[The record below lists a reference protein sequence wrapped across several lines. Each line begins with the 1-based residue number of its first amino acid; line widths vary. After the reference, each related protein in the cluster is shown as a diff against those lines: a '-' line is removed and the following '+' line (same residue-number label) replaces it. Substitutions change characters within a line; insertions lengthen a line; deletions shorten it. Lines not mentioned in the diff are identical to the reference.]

1 MKNWVVKEVAEY
13 PLHHTLHVD
22 NHHNTLLVVEEEHP
36 KDDKREGDNL
46 VVYHMQEK
54 DTRQL

>member
-1 MKNWVVKEVAEY
+1 MKNWVVKEVVEY

-22 NHHNTLLVVEEEHP
+22 NPHNTLLEEEHP
-36 KDDKREGDNL
+36 KDEKREGDNL
-46 VVYHMQEK
+46 VVHHMQEK